1 MSNRV
6 KYTDNAKKSAR
17 KRERERERERNKERK
32 EECKL
37 RFKTEQICTEDIE
50 NIF

>member
-17 KRERERERERNKERK
+17 KREREIKKGRK
-32 EECKL
+32 
-37 RFKTEQICTEDIE
+37 
-50 NIF
+50 NVN